1 MNNYLITVK
10 RDFEQ
15 YKLLGEKTL
24 SQLDEQDLFWKYN
37 TASNSIAVIINHL
50 HGNMKSRWTDF
61 LTTDGEKTW
70 RKRDLE
76 FENQLATKKQ
86 VLVKWNDGWACVFD
100 ALNQINKENFN
111 TKIYIRNQEHSIV
124 QAINRQVAHYA
135 YHVGQLVY
143 LGRMIKGKDWK
154 NLSIADGKSKAFNQ
168 KKFLMGKHGGQFT
181 DDFK

>member
-70 RKRDLE
+70 RKRDSE
-76 FENQLATKKQ
+76 FENQFSI
-86 VLVKWNDGWACVFD
+86 WARIWRPSAPHVCEHLIRSSSDVVF
-100 ALNQINKENFN
+100 
-111 TKIYIRNQEHSIV
+111 
-124 QAINRQVAHYA
+124 
-135 YHVGQLVY
+135 G
-143 LGRMIKGKDWK
+143 
-154 NLSIADGKSKAFNQ
+154 LSQ
-168 KKFLMGKHGGQFT
+168 CL
-181 DDFK
+181 